1 MKDRQNQTITVIG
14 GANIDIQGAPPV
26 NKIIP
31 KDSNP
36 GIIKSSLGGVGR
48 NIAENCARLGLQT
61 KLITAVG
68 DDKEGML
75 ILKEAKALGID
86 TADVSVRTDYGTST
100 YLFVLDE
107 EGELLVAIADMAIT
121 STINEVYIK
130 ELLKKD

>member
-14 GANIDIQGAPPV
+14 GANIDIQGAPV

-107 EGELLVAIADMAIT
+107 EGELLVAIADMLLHQRLMRFT
-121 STINEVYIK
+121 SKNC
-130 ELLKKD
+130 